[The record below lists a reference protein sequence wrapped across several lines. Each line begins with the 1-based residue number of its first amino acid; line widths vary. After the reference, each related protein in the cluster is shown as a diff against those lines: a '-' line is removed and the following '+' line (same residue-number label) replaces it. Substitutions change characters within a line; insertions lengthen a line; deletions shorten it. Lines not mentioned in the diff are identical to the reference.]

1 MVKPSHLLSTNT
13 GPMGPP
19 GPPILCPFILW
30 LVVVVASG
38 QEADVVVVKVTSN
51 HHGNNDARTSWLV
64 NGGGQDPR
72 LLVDASEQRK
82 DQEVG
87 TARAHK
93 NEGVVRLLPRKYL
106 KY

>member
-64 NGGGQDPR
+64 NGGSKILDYWWTQANKGR
-72 LLVDASEQRK
+72 IKKL
-82 DQEVG
+82 
-87 TARAHK
+87 ARHARTK
-93 NEGVVRLLPRKYL
+93 MRVWCDYYPEST
-106 KY
+106 